1 MHHNQ
6 PSMITSFDQLDLSKR
21 YTYAD
26 YLTWKFKE
34 RVELLR
40 GKVLKMSP
48 APNRR
53 HQKISIK
60 LSYLIMQ
67 HLDGKAC
74 QAYTAPFDV
83 RLPLPEARQEQ
94 GKADTVV
101 QPDIVVVC
109 DLAKLDEQGC
119 NGAPDLLIEILS
131 PGNSKRE
138 MKDKMELYESA
149 GVPEYWI
156 VDPLREC
163 VTCYHLN
170 EAGQYQSGAPFFA
183 EDDIPSR
190 VLKGF
195 VIKGSEILN
204 ELEDLE

>member
-1 MHHNQ
+1 
-6 PSMITSFDQLDLSKR
+6 MITSFDQLDLSKR

-40 GKVLKMSP
+40 GRVLKMSP

-53 HQKISIK
+53 HQDIALNLAVMLKKHTSKSPCAVYI
-60 LSYLIMQ
+60 
-67 HLDGKAC
+67 
-74 QAYTAPFDV
+74 APFDV
-83 RLPLPEARQEQ
+83 RLPLPEARQKQ

-109 DLAKLDEQGC
+109 DPAKLDEQGC
-119 NGAPDLLIEILS
+119 NGTPNLIIEILS

-138 MKDKMELYESA
+138 MKDKMELYQSA

-163 VTCYHLN
+163 VNCYHLN
-170 EAGQYQSGAPFFA
+170 EAGHYQSGTPFFA
-183 EDDIPSR
+183 EDDIPSQ

-195 VIKGSEILN
+195 VVQGREILN
-204 ELEDLE
+204 ELGELE